1 MWQHQENHA
10 CGFSGTCL
18 TSPDTKTQFEVR
30 MYACFLSETAE
41 VRTFPTVHFPAL
53 QLLKR
58 EEVEC
63 GKVEG
68 VRMIAAAH
76 ATGLA
81 HNRRTYLEAPF
92 DLLYGFRPGDH
103 NVQLLSPFEMLM
115 HWQMVEV
122 CHWSECSTCVH

>member
-1 MWQHQENHA
+1 MWQHQE
-10 CGFSGTCL
+10 TCL
-18 TSPDTKTQFEVR
+18 CFQWHLPNTTRHKDTIRGSYVCLFR
-30 MYACFLSETAE
+30 SETAE

-122 CHWSECSTCVH
+122 CHWCECSTCVN